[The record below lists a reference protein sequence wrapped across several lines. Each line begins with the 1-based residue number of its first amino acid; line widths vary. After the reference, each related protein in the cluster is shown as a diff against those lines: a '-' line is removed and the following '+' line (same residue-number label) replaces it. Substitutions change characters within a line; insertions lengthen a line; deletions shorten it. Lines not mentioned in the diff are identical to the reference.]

1 MWMDDLSKTSQK
13 KMLGNAYIYYVDFLA
28 FKFFFTT
35 QKLGNFH
42 CIFLWANIT
51 LKGTYLCFRVIS
63 FIAVKC

>member
-13 KMLGNAYIYYVDFLA
+13 KMLG
-28 FKFFFTT
+28 FFFTT